1 MCCGIYADGNGAAG
15 FLETSG
21 VAYGAGDVLPAEL
34 ETPAFQKF
42 PRNIGASLWGVIWHV
57 ELMLDTDYKN
67 ARTEYQNS
75 SDDAYI
81 HLLTNTDY
89 FH

>member
-1 MCCGIYADGNGAAG
+1 MCCGIYADGIGQTRCIVGWWHSSGNGAAG

-42 PRNIGASLWGVIWHV
+42 PRKIGASL
-57 ELMLDTDYKN
+57 
-67 ARTEYQNS
+67 
-75 SDDAYI
+75 
-81 HLLTNTDY
+81 
-89 FH
+89 

>member
-42 PRNIGASLWGVIWHV
+42 PRKIGASLWGVI
-57 ELMLDTDYKN
+57 
-67 ARTEYQNS
+67 
-75 SDDAYI
+75 
-81 HLLTNTDY
+81 
-89 FH
+89 